1 MVQYGSQDTTAMAK
15 TVGLPAA
22 MATELV
28 LDGKIKERGVHRPTM
43 RHVYEPILDQLAD
56 HGIQFL
62 EKCSVNTS
70 RPRDGYLPEPIG
82 SGVWE

>member
-1 MVQYGSQDTTAMAK
+1 MAK

-22 MATELV
+22 IATELV
-28 LDGKIKERGVHRPTM
+28 LDGKIQERGVHRPTM

-56 HGIQFL
+56 HGIHFL
-62 EKCSVNTS
+62 EKSRSCTN
-70 RPRDGYLPEPIG
+70 RPRDGYLPQPTG